1 MGHPQFN
8 RNVTTTQNIMPR
20 LINWIANII
29 CIIVIA
35 AMAVLLILNWNS
47 LPDKVPTHFTFD
59 GTPDGFGSKAA
70 LIREPIIALVL
81 FLIITVAQHFP
92 QIWNFPVQLTE
103 RNMEREYLIA
113 SVMLNAVKVLITLL
127 FLMTFLSA
135 IIVGFPAWPMMVG
148 IAITLV
154 IPIVCIV
161 LMFKAR

>member
-1 MGHPQFN
+1 MRIIN
-8 RNVTTTQNIMPR
+8 RISNI
-20 LINWIANII
+20 L
-29 CIIVIA
+29 CIITIAIMVI
-35 AMAVLLILNWNS
+35 LLLLNWNS
-47 LPDKVPTHFTFD
+47 LPDRVPTHFTFD
-59 GTPDGFGSKAA
+59 GTPDGFGGKSA
-70 LIREPIIALVL
+70 LIREPIIAVVL
-81 FLIITVAQHFP
+81 FAIMTVAQHFP

-127 FLMTFLSA
+127 FLMTLLSA
-135 IIVGFPAWPMMVG
+135 FIAGFPAWPMMVG